1 MEYGEK
7 LGYRERERERE
18 GERERAKPTSWSRE
32 RLSGESRV
40 SSGKDCLRIAATVMM
55 QRHKEGES
63 VQKVTKHAG
72 MWSKERETE
81 GGRERKKL
89 TMGLS

>member
-1 MEYGEK
+1 M
-7 LGYRERERERE
+7 
-18 GERERAKPTSWSRE
+18 
-32 RLSGESRV
+32 

-72 MWSKERETE
+72 MWSKEREDE
-81 GGRERKKL
+81 GGREEKKTYRGIKL
-89 TMGLS
+89 TRWRAAGGGGVYVRR